1 MCAKIIFYSP
11 RQKSW
16 PVIHKFNEKSYKHW
30 QKCLVLV
37 DMYRGHKQCWYLVIP
52 PSWIMTSWT
61 LVGMLIFISLPDIG
75 FLNLFW
81 LRVLAV
87 WKPGPSLSWFLTVL
101 RGTLALHSS
110 TAALL
115 SSFLRFFLTC
125 SFPLHW
131 LRKCKRFT
139 FTWMAAK
146 LKVFVLEQWNFIPN
160 SSIQSFFSET
170 LFQKSIYYRK
180 KVI

>member
-1 MCAKIIFYSP
+1 MSVFKYHAFIYFMLPPSWYGTYIYSP

-16 PVIHKFNEKSYKHW
+16 PVIHKFNEKSYKQW

-52 PSWIMTSWT
+52 PSWIMTSLT

-81 LRVLAV
+81 LRVLAL

-131 LRKCKRFT
+131 LT
-139 FTWMAAK
+139 VESAK
-146 LKVFVLEQWNFIPN
+146 DLLLHERLPN
-160 SSIQSFFSET
+160 
-170 LFQKSIYYRK
+170 K
-180 KVI
+180 KYLS